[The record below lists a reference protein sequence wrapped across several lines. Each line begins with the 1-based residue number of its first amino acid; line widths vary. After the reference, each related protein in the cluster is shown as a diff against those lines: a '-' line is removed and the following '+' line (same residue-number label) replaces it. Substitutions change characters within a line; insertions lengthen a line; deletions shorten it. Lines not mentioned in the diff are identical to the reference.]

1 MIRSRFQFYVEFMAL
16 RLLLKYAL
24 ERNLTHIQIYGDSS
38 LVTNWMKKI
47 SQLQNFPLKTIG
59 DHLKDIEKSF
69 VAISF
74 AHVYKDFN
82 RKNGKLCKEGQLL
95 VEFTTVVEEVREGV
109 SISSLINF

>member
-1 MIRSRFQFYVEFMAL
+1 MIFELTTFF
-16 RLLLKYAL
+16 L
-24 ERNLTHIQIYGDSS
+24 EKGRT
-38 LVTNWMKKI
+38 
-47 SQLQNFPLKTIG
+47 
-59 DHLKDIEKSF
+59 DHLKEIEKSS

-82 RKNGKLCKEGQLL
+82 RKIGKLCKEGQLL